1 MDTCCCLYLL
11 AYSQKKKKGGGGVK
25 DNLSFKDIC
34 ECALP
39 IPQEHTHFFWKMIF
53 AATLKN
59 KPLVWWESIGK
70 EIIYWSCGMW
80 CVFPLIHCLSKQPIA
95 GWIEYLSSRCFGQ
108 GGSALFFKKNFYFSI
123 FNCRFNDYEMCK
135 HREKWS
141 CHSPQTR
148 CLRSAV
154 KSWAKGKRV
163 CLRVWSRMAAVI
175 VKIPGAVTAAWPVC
189 VCVIVNAFIYCGVF
203 LSMFSANEW
212 RL

>member
-1 MDTCCCLYLL
+1 MDIADGYMLL
-11 AYSQKKKKGGGGVK
+11 SLLVGLFTEEKKRGGGGVK

-108 GGSALFFKKNFYFSI
+108 GGSALFF
-123 FNCRFNDYEMCK
+123 
-135 HREKWS
+135 
-141 CHSPQTR
+141 
-148 CLRSAV
+148 
-154 KSWAKGKRV
+154 
-163 CLRVWSRMAAVI
+163 
-175 VKIPGAVTAAWPVC
+175 
-189 VCVIVNAFIYCGVF
+189 
-203 LSMFSANEW
+203 
-212 RL
+212 